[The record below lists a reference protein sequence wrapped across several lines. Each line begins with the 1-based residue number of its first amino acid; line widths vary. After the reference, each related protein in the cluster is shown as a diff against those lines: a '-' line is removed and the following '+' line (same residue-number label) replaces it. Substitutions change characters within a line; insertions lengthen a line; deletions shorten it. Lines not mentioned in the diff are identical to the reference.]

1 MTRKSIKNNAQRVH
15 ASGAPGRA
23 TDRASQNSKGWSARF
38 LSILKR
44 DYRKLDPVV
53 ASILEN
59 DRVAQI
65 CAMLIRDYVDK
76 GMTDWLYKGRKIRGD
91 KHKKKLDTAIAGINE
106 AVSLYGDRGRKEEAL
121 YLSRLA
127 VELAEERERSEE
139 AFATKRHGRDRAH
152 LILYECQTFLQSQ
165 LGQRPTHAT
174 LANLVNAGFEAD
186 GNLPKDPVT
195 EEHVRKNLENF
206 ASRNPAAAAVIDAL
220 AGRRP

>member
-1 MTRKSIKNNAQRVH
+1 MRKRTLS
-15 ASGAPGRA
+15 RA
-23 TDRASQNSKGWSARF
+23 TDRSSHNAKGWSDRF

-59 DRVAQI
+59 DRVAHV
-65 CAMLIRDYVDK
+65 CAMLIRAYVDK
-76 GMTDWLYKGRKIRGD
+76 GITDWLYKDRKIRGD
-91 KHKKKLDTAIAGINE
+91 KHKKRLDTAIAGINE
-106 AVSLYGDRGRKEEAL
+106 AVSLYEDRGRKEDVV

-127 VELAEERERSEE
+127 AELREQRERSEE

-152 LILYECQTFLQSQ
+152 LILYECQAFLQSQ
-165 LGQRPTHAT
+165 LGQRPTYAT

-186 GNLPKDPVT
+186 GNLPAEPVT

-206 ASRNPAAAAVIDAL
+206 VSRNPEAVAL
-220 AGRRP
+220 INARAGRRP